1 MHRMQTTSLALL
13 LLSLALGCNRQRP
26 REGEAARVD
35 TVMVFT
41 AEGLGTY
48 PQISDSSRLL
58 PDRSF
63 RFNPAA
69 VPCPLRQDAA
79 RWPST
84 RVALPAGTPGRLT
97 IHLPPRFEG
106 RSSQGASWVVWQGDS
121 TSIPPASFRV
131 AFREPPQGYPRITIG
146 GSRGQTQLLECS
158 VPTTAGTIHVALF
171 TIAWLNGRPERKYV
185 VAYWDLL
192 PGLPVQVFAS
202 GIGSNDQ
209 AEFLTSLRSMQY
221 SDQ

>member
-26 REGEAARVD
+26 REGDVARVD

-58 PDRSF
+58 PDGSF

-69 VPCPLRQDAA
+69 VPCPLRQDS
-79 RWPST
+79 RGWPLT
-84 RVALPAGTPGRLT
+84 HVALPAGTPGRLT
-97 IHLPPRFEG
+97 IHLPRGFEG

-121 TSIPPASFRV
+121 SSVPPARFGV
-131 AFREPPQGYPRITIG
+131 AFRERPQGYPSITIWG
-146 GSRGQTQLLECS
+146 VTRAD
-158 VPTTAGTIHVALF
+158 P
-171 TIAWLNGRPERKYV
+171 
-185 VAYWDLL
+185 
-192 PGLPVQVFAS
+192 
-202 GIGSNDQ
+202 
-209 AEFLTSLRSMQY
+209 SLRVLRFYHRRHDPCGALYHRVAEWQTGQALRCGVLGSATG
-221 SDQ
+221 SSRTGICIRARVECPG